1 MKIGQG
7 WDLHRM
13 SENLPFT
20 LGGVKIDSDKGEVA
34 HSDGD
39 VLTHAIIDAI
49 LGATCNEDIGAKFP
63 DTDLTYKNCSSLE
76 LLNITLSFKPVE
88 IINLDCT
95 IILQTPK
102 LRPYINDIRLSLAK
116 AMSISVNRISIKAK
130 TSEHILGELGTGDAI
145 IAQAVVLLKEINDEE
160 TWL

>member
-13 SENLPFT
+13 GENLPLT
-20 LGGVKIDSDKGEVA
+20 LGGVLIPSKKGEIA

-39 VLTHAIIDAI
+39 VLIHAIIDAI

-63 DTDLTYKNCSSLE
+63 DSDPAFKNCSSLD
-76 LLNITLSFKPVE
+76 LLHKTLSFKSVN

-95 IILQTPK
+95 IILQNPK
-102 LRPYINDIRLSLAK
+102 LRPYIDEIRESIAS
-116 AMSISVNRISIKAK
+116 AMNVSVNTISIKAK
-130 TSEHILGELGTGDAI
+130 TAEGVLGEVGQGDAV
-145 IAQAVVLLKEINDEE
+145 IAQVVVLLEE
-160 TWL
+160 EDHDMWL

>member
-13 SENLPFT
+13 GENLPLT
-20 LGGVKIDSDKGEVA
+20 LGGIIIPSTKGEIA

-39 VLTHAIIDAI
+39 VLIHAIIDAI

-63 DTDLTYKNCSSLE
+63 DSDPAFKDCSSLD
-76 LLNITLSFKPVE
+76 LLHKTLSFKSVN

-95 IILQTPK
+95 IILQNPK
-102 LRPYINDIRLSLAK
+102 LRPYIDNIRESIAS
-116 AMSISVNRISIKAK
+116 AMNVSVNKISIKAK
-130 TSEHILGELGTGDAI
+130 TAEGVLGEVGQGDAV
-145 IAQAVVLLKEINDEE
+145 IAQATVLLEE
-160 TWL
+160 EDHDMWL